1 MKEVKFQGFQEFLNE
16 RLKPVTKRDWKKA
29 NSDQR
34 IDWLLQAYDDSDE
47 AEKYEFTDFKDLPDE
62 ATANMYLESTVTEVK
77 RSMISGN
84 SGRTVSSLEDRKYEL
99 KKEVKGARIG
109 DYTVTLPK
117 GTIIYNLAGG
127 VYASH
132 KSLKGKYDAR
142 ENEFGYQVRSMPETL
157 ADIEKN
163 GKVLESVVNEAR
175 PGTKTYYHDR
185 DVLPPHYGN
194 SELHDKSEE
203 MFKKSWKKLNDKQ
216 KDEVLSSFPKNE
228 SLVTE
233 GQFSWMAQD
242 TGNQIGSEK
251 ENTINVTMFDDKGNK
266 WEEKKYDGYGEFGG
280 MDYYELLAQMNG
292 IENADRGDGIDIKFG
307 KKKVKGKVLFP
318 ALVENPKRFNFKKHD
333 FTVEPEE
340 DENQSW
346 YQEEEEYD
354 ESVITEGSMSDIHMF
369 ANDAKDI
376 NDFIKIFFK
385 EFGDK
390 IKKTADTIKFA
401 KELYTD
407 MIDESAITDL
417 VANNEILDLVDR
429 IHAIIKELKKDPS
442 KDSRKTSKLFN
453 DAKPLISKLHGL
465 MESVVTE
472 GAVEPQIKKIAEL
485 IGETPKKVEAYVSSR
500 GLNITSVLQHVR
512 DNKEDAPKELR
523 AAIKG
528 DKSSD
533 DLFIFL
539 HKA

>member
-109 DYTVTLPK
+109 DYIAILPK

-163 GKVLESVVNEAR
+163 GKVLESAVN
-175 PGTKTYYHDR
+175 
-185 DVLPPHYGN
+185 
-194 SELHDKSEE
+194 
-203 MFKKSWKKLNDKQ
+203 
-216 KDEVLSSFPKNE
+216 
-228 SLVTE
+228 E
-233 GQFSWMAQD
+233 GQFSWMTHD

-266 WEEKKYDGYGEFGG
+266 WEEKRYDGYGEFGG
-280 MDYYELLAQMNG
+280 MDYYTLLAKMNG
-292 IENADRGDGIDIKFG
+292 IENADRGDGLDIAFN

-333 FTVEPEE
+333 FTVAPED

-346 YQEEEEYD
+346 YQEEEGYD